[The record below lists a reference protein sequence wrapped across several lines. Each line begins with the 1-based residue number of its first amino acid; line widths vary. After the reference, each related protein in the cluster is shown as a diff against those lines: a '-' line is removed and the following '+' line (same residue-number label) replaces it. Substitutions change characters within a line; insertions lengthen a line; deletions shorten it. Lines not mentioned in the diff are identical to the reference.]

1 MSKHRFVCHVFIDS
15 IAIVASLYLL
25 GLVCLQEQLGPGMD
39 LLSNSATKNWKLLRG
54 WLSVVR
60 STNKFA
66 YERQNM
72 RISLIP
78 VMKLN

>member
-1 MSKHRFVCHVFIDS
+1 MKREKRSLEKNPDASNKNNSFLVYS
-15 IAIVASLYLL
+15 I
-25 GLVCLQEQLGPGMD
+25 QEQFGPGLD
-39 LLSNSATKNWKLLRG
+39 LLANSATKNWKLLRG